1 MSATEAIRAPGDRAR
16 QIDVRFMGA
25 TVRIDNQV
33 VWRTFPA
40 ETIVLDLRSGT
51 YFGLNHTAGRMLE
64 VLGEV
69 GRVRAAADRLA
80 REYGESPSKIQ
91 RGLCAFCEDLLER
104 GLIELAEPL
113 G

>member
-1 MSATEAIRAPGDRAR
+1 MNAPDAASAPAHPPRR
-16 QIDVRFMGA
+16 IDLRFMGA
-25 TVRIDNQV
+25 TVRIGDQV

-51 YFGLNHTAGRMLE
+51 YFGLNHSAGRMLE
-64 VLGEV
+64 LLAEV
-69 GRVRAAADRLA
+69 GRVRAVADRLA
-80 REYGESPSKIQ
+80 AEYGESPSRVQ
-91 RGLCAFCEDLLER
+91 RGLCEFCEDLLER

>member
-1 MSATEAIRAPGDRAR
+1 MNATASARATTGSPRR
-16 QIDVRFMGA
+16 IDLRFMGA
-25 TVRIDNQV
+25 TVRVDDQV

-64 VLGEV
+64 LLAEV
-69 GRVRAAADRLA
+69 GRVRVIADRLA
-80 REYGESPSKIQ
+80 VEYGEPPSRVQ
-91 RGLCAFCEDLLER
+91 RGLCEFCEDLLER